1 MSGPG
6 LPRRLLLGGLL
17 VPAAAQ
23 AGGTPAAATLGGG
36 QAPEVSA
43 FAEHR
48 LALQLSERDPHRQY
62 LVLSVANNVLKAYGP
77 DTVAIEVVAFGPG
90 IDLLR
95 QESPHRIGVDSLVAQ
110 GVRFDVC
117 MNTVETIA
125 RETGR
130 RPAINPHAIPV
141 EAGVVHLMTLAE
153 SGYTLVRP

>member
-1 MSGPG
+1 MSRFGF
-6 LPRRLLLGGLL
+6 PRRLMLG
-17 VPAAAQ
+17 AALA
-23 AGGTPAAATLGGG
+23 PVAARAAETVGGG
-36 QAPEVSA
+36 PAPEVSA

-48 LALQLSERDPHRQY
+48 LALQLSERDAHRQD

-77 DTVAIEVVAFGPG
+77 DRVAVEIVAFGPG

-95 QESPHRIGVDSLVAQ
+95 AESPRRAGIDSLVTQ

-125 RETGR
+125 RETGT
-130 RPAINPHAIPV
+130 RPTLNPHATPV

-153 SGYTLVRP
+153 AGYVLVRP